1 MFGFWVGRR
10 IYLYRLSL
18 TMELRTLEN
27 ASLPQI
33 TAAFNESFSDYFIK
47 LQFTSE
53 GMATKMKGEGILQR
67 YSVGAFDGG
76 QLVGFILHGYDI
88 VDGVKTVYNAGTG
101 VIPAYRGKGLTT
113 ALYNY
118 CIPLLNQEGIH
129 SHLLEV
135 IDNNHTAK
143 KIYDA
148 VGFETVRRL
157 VAFRCTEPIQKTAS
171 CDIREIDSLPV
182 ADGFMSVRPAWQNST
197 ASINRDKEG
206 HALIGAFEKDTLAGY
221 AAYVPATGRIKQVAV
236 FPPHRGKRVGT
247 ALFQH
252 MLQHSGNGQLL
263 LTNVDEACQ
272 PAIQFLTALGFRKIL
287 GLYEMKMQ
295 VA

>member
-1 MFGFWVGRR
+1 
-10 IYLYRLSL
+10 
-18 TMELRTLEN
+18 MELRTLEN

-33 TAAFNESFSDYFIK
+33 TAAFNEAFSDYFIK
-47 LQFTSE
+47 LQFSTE
-53 GMATKMKGEGILQR
+53 GMAAKIKGEGILQR
-67 YSVGAFDGG
+67 YSVGAFDGD
-76 QLVGFILHGYDI
+76 QLVGFILHGYDV
-88 VDGVKTVYNAGTG
+88 VDGVKTIYNAGTG

-113 ALYNY
+113 ALYRY
-118 CIPLLNQEGIH
+118 SIPLLKREGIH

-143 KIYDA
+143 KIYNA
-148 VGFETVRRL
+148 IGFETVRRL
-157 VAFRCTEPIQKTAS
+157 GAFRCTEPIHKTAPY
-171 CDIREIDSLPV
+171 DIRAIDSLPV
-182 ADGFMSVRPAWQNST
+182 ADAFMSVKPAWQNTT

-206 HALIGAFEKDTLAGY
+206 HALIGAFEENTLVGY
-221 AAYVPATGRIKQVAV
+221 AAFVPATGRIKQVAV
-236 FPPHRGKRVGT
+236 LPPHRGKRIGT

-263 LTNVDEACQ
+263 LTNVDEAYQ
-272 PAIQFLTALGFRKIL
+272 PAIHFLTALGFQKIL